1 MPPAMARPKGG
12 VNIERATHIDKDGW
26 YINGAN
32 VAAVFHSGT
41 REIRMS
47 GKDIDRLAAYEDTGL
62 EPEDI
67 KRAFNEAAVLKLA
80 GQALGITPD
89 RLRELAQADKE
100 GRCVVLPC
108 KIGDTVYHIAKCRDF
123 SKVLDGT
130 LYDSNGGYGT
140 ATGYYCPCEL
150 ADNCPFD
157 DDSFDCDANKNKP
170 NIFEDTVESVNIDDY
185 EQYLRL
191 DYSGAVS
198 LEDFGKTVF
207 LTREEA
213 EAALEGMKDAD

>member
-41 REIRMS
+41 GEIRMS
-47 GKDIDRLAAYEDTGL
+47 GKDIDRLAAYEETGL
-62 EPEDI
+62 EPEDF

-108 KIGDTVYHIAKCRDF
+108 KIGDIVYEIR
-123 SKVLDGT
+123 
-130 LYDSNGGYGT
+130 YT
-140 ATGYYCPCEL
+140 AENNSPRKH
-150 ADNCPFD
+150 ARKI
-157 DDSFDCDANKNKP
+157 FDC
-170 NIFEDTVESVNIDDY
+170 SVSVCTWRMR
-185 EQYLRL
+185 EQPDMCY
-191 DYSGAVS
+191 VS
-198 LEDFGKTVF
+198 EKKCTKSDFAFMGRTVF

-213 EAALEGMKDAD
+213 EAALRREQDAN

>member
-1 MPPAMARPKGG
+1 MERLSDFAADI
-12 VNIERATHIDKDGW
+12 VNDLYENSDWYGDRSLIEAA
-26 YINGAN
+26 IN
-32 VAAVFHSGT
+32 
-41 REIRMS
+41 
-47 GKDIDRLAAYEDTGL
+47 RLAAYEDMGL

-67 KRAFNEAAVLKLA
+67 KKVFNEAALLKLT
-80 GQALGITPD
+80 GQLLGVTPD

-130 LYDSNGGYGT
+130 LYDSNGEYGT

-213 EAALEGMKDAD
+213 EAALRREQDG

>member
-41 REIRMS
+41 GEIRMS

-62 EPEDI
+62 EPEDF
-67 KRAFNEAAVLKLA
+67 KRAFNKAAVLKLA

-123 SKVLDGT
+123 QRFWMGLFT
-130 LYDSNGGYGT
+130 I
-140 ATGYYCPCEL
+140 AM
-150 ADNCPFD
+150 
-157 DDSFDCDANKNKP
+157 
-170 NIFEDTVESVNIDDY
+170 EDTEQQPDIIVRVNWLIIAHLMMILSIAM
-185 EQYLRL
+185 QIKISQTFLSIQL
-191 DYSGAVS
+191 KVS
-198 LEDFGKTVF
+198 ILMITSSIYD
-207 LTREEA
+207 
-213 EAALEGMKDAD
+213 